1 MIRNLAYG
9 LFVVFVVFYDELAI
23 LHIELNVNRNL
34 YWASFPKFV
43 TGIKRIEAN

>member
-1 MIRNLAYG
+1 MQTLFMAYL
-9 LFVVFVVFYDELAI
+9 LFLLFFYDELAI

-34 YWASFPKFV
+34 YWAPFPKFV